1 MKATGIARP
10 VDPLGRVVIP
20 VELRRS
26 LDIKTDDLLEVFLE
40 GEYIMLKKNEK
51 KCIFCGGTE
60 DIVDVRGKNV
70 CNACIEE
77 MKNK

>member
-26 LDIKTDDLLEVFLE
+26 LDIKTDDLLEVYVE
-40 GEYIMLKKNEK
+40 GEYIMLKKYEQ
-51 KCIFCGGTE
+51 KCVFCGGTE
-60 DIVDVRGKNV
+60 GIVEIHGKNV
-70 CNACIEE
+70 CGACIEE

>member
-26 LDIKTDDLLEVFLE
+26 LDIKTDDLLEVFVE

-60 DIVDVRGKNV
+60 NIVDVRGKNV
-70 CNACIEE
+70 CSTCIEE
-77 MKNK
+77 MKNI

>member
-26 LDIKTDDLLEVFLE
+26 LDIKTDELLEVFLE

-51 KCIFCGGTE
+51 KCIFCGSTE

>member
-26 LDIKTDDLLEVFLE
+26 LDIKTDDLLEVFVE

-51 KCIFCGGTE
+51 KCMFCGGTE
-60 DIVDVRGKNV
+60 GIVEVREKNV
-70 CNACIEE
+70 CSACIEE
-77 MKNK
+77 MKNI

>member
-51 KCIFCGGTE
+51 KCIFCGSTE
-60 DIVDVRGKNV
+60 DIVDIRGKNV

>member
-26 LDIKTDDLLEVFLE
+26 LGIKTDDLLEVFVE
-40 GEYIMLKKNEK
+40 GEYIMLKKNDPA
-51 KCIFCGGTE
+51 CVICGSTE
-60 DIVDVRGKNV
+60 NVTEVRGKNV
-70 CNACIEE
+70 CEACIEE
-77 MKNK
+77 IKNK

>member
-26 LDIKTDDLLEVFLE
+26 LDIKTDDLLEVFVE
-40 GEYIMLKKNEK
+40 GEYIMLKKIEP
-51 KCIFCGGTE
+51 KCIFCGGTV
-60 DIVDVRGKNV
+60 DVVDVRGKNV
-70 CNACIEE
+70 CKACIEE
-77 MKNK
+77 MKKL

>member
-26 LDIKTDDLLEVFLE
+26 LDIKTDDLLEVFVE
-40 GEYIMLKKNEK
+40 GEYIMLKKNEP
-51 KCIFCGGTE
+51 KCVLCGGTE
-60 DIVDVRGKNV
+60 GIVKVHDKNV
-70 CNACIEE
+70 CAACVEE
-77 MKNK
+77 LKNK